1 MKYMLLIYDNP
12 DTREK
17 MFSGDAG
24 EQLLADVDAVIAEL
38 TASGE
43 LLGTEALADPSNTR
57 TVKVADGVPVVTDGP
72 FIESKEHMGG
82 YLLVECDSLERA
94 TEIAARWPSAPFAP
108 LEVRP
113 VMDAGGEDM

>member
-1 MKYMLLIYDNP
+1 MKYMLPIYDNP

-94 TEIAARWPSAPFAP
+94 TEIAARWPDASYAAVE
-108 LEVRP
+108 LRP
-113 VMDAGGEDM
+113 RMGQSGTEM